1 MRIMRNPSEKPARLK
16 KEKHCDRCG
25 KKIKGTYVAY
35 DKYFP
40 NEALCFPCVTRA
52 WLQTQ
57 QR

>member
-1 MRIMRNPSEKPARLK
+1 MRNPSEKPARLK

-35 DKYFP
+35 DKYFR
-40 NEALCFPCVTRA
+40 NEILCFPCVTRV

-57 QR
+57 R